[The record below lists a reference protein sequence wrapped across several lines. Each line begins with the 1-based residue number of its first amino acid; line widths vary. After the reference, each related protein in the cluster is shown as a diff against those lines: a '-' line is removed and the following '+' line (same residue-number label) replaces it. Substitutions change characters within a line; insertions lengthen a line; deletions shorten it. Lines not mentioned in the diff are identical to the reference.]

1 MAPRKCRLGELDVDI
16 WLPRAGR
23 SGNLIGVRSS
33 ALRTQPLI
41 SLILLIGGMYG
52 AWKLGQWIAS
62 GDLRDLLYF
71 TFVVAICAIA
81 ITIARNWRAG
91 FYLFLVWLLFED
103 LIRKYAGNNMAIY
116 FVKDAL
122 AGLTYAA
129 LYLAV
134 RQGRAKVFRP
144 RSLLAFSLFFWLAAL
159 QIFNPYS
166 PSVLYGFLGMKID
179 FYYVPLLF
187 VGYALI
193 RNEAELRRF
202 LLAFMT
208 LTLLISLLGI
218 AQATVGS
225 QLLSP
230 ATLAPNLQ
238 KLGNLQKVAPLT
250 DQIFLLPT
258 SVFVSTGRFAFFLV
272 LATIVGLGA
281 AGYFILSA
289 ISGRLVIF
297 ASIALLAVAVML
309 SGSRT
314 AFLYSLI
321 SLAALTALFLW
332 GAPRRWGEGN
342 RLLKAIRRSA
352 IFAVMGLAI
361 FVTLFPSAASSRW
374 SFYLQ
379 TLSPNSSAYVLTDRA
394 WDYPIQNLEDAF
406 YEPHW
411 VVGNGLGTASLGIQY
426 VSQFLGKPEP
436 NVWVEEGFGQLVV
449 ELGILGPILWIAW
462 TAVLLWVAWKT
473 IRPLRHSRLF
483 PIAIAILWYAF
494 VLLYPL
500 TYLGLDI
507 FQNYVNNAFLWI
519 LLGILFR
526 LPSLA
531 MEGQADIRS
540 EIPQSESS
548 SFVA

>member
-1 MAPRKCRLGELDVDI
+1 M
-16 WLPRAGR
+16 
-23 SGNLIGVRSS
+23 IGARTS
-33 ALRTQPLI
+33 ALRSQPLI
-41 SLILLIGGMYG
+41 SLALLVGGMYA
-52 AWKLGQWIAS
+52 AWKLGQWIAG
-62 GDLRDLLYF
+62 GDLSDLLYSA
-71 TFVVAICAIA
+71 FVVIICAIA

-103 LIRKYAGNNMAIY
+103 LIRKFAGNNMAIY
-116 FVKDAL
+116 FVKDVL

-134 RQGRAKVFRP
+134 HQGRAKVFRP
-144 RSLLAFSLFFWLAAL
+144 RFLLAFSLFFWLAAL

-179 FYYVPLLF
+179 FYYVPLIF

-208 LTLLISLLGI
+208 LASLISLLGI
-218 AQATVGS
+218 AQATFNL

-238 KLGNLQKVAPLT
+238 KLGDLQKVAPLT
-250 DQIFLLPT
+250 NQIFLLPT

-272 LATIVGLGA
+272 LATILGLGA

-289 ISGRLVIF
+289 MRGRLVIF
-297 ASIALLAVAVML
+297 ASIALIAVAVML

-314 AFLYSLI
+314 PLLYSFI
-321 SLAALTALFLW
+321 SLAALSAMFLW
-332 GAPRRWGEGN
+332 GAPWRWGQGH

-374 SFYLQ
+374 SFYTQ

-394 WDYPIQNLEDAF
+394 WDYPVQNFESAF
-406 YEPHW
+406 HEPHW

-426 VSQFLGKPEP
+426 VSQFLAKPEP

-449 ELGILGPILWIAW
+449 ELGVLGPVLWIAW
-462 TAVLLWVAWKT
+462 TAVLLWIAWKT
-473 IRPLRHSRLF
+473 IRPLRQSHLF
-483 PIAIAILWYAF
+483 PIAAAIFWYAF

-531 MEGQADIRS
+531 AEGQARMNTATRPS
-540 EIPQSESS
+540 ET
-548 SFVA
+548 